1 MTKEQKKLSGRAR
14 LCIALL
20 VALGFTLGCSEFVVI
35 GIEPELSRDFDVSL
49 ARVGELMSFFAAAYA
64 VCTPVLALT
73 TGRFR
78 RFTLLI
84 VYSVVFCLANLAAM
98 LAPSFGMLLAS
109 RVLVGIVSGA
119 LLAMAITYIPE
130 FVDAERT
137 PAYISVVYASFSVAM
152 VLATSLGKI
161 VAQTLHWHLAF
172 VAVFVLSVVV
182 CALLIGVLPK
192 TGSTDEPATVRE
204 QLPLLGDARILC
216 GVAIFLFGVGS
227 VYMFYAYITPY
238 LEDVLGLSVAGTSSA
253 LMAYG
258 GVCFVSNLLSG
269 WCASR
274 FGMPSLIVGFTVQT
288 ALLAALFAA
297 GTSVPGALAVIML
310 VALSMYIL
318 SVPCVTLF
326 MSVARVEY
334 PKALT
339 LAASLEPMAFNI
351 GIAFGTAV
359 GGAVVLGPGM
369 ECLGIVG
376 AAFSLVALGFSLL
389 TIRLEKRRREERRR
403 HRAAEG

>member
-1 MTKEQKKLSGRAR
+1 MKKGQKRLSKRA
-14 LCIALL
+14 LLGIALL
-20 VALGFTLGCSEFVVI
+20 VMLGFTLGCSEFIVI
-35 GIEPELSRDFDVSL
+35 GIEPELARDFDVSL
-49 ARVGELMSFFAAAYA
+49 ARVGELMSFFAVAYA
-64 VCTPVLALT
+64 ICTPVLALT
-73 TGRFR
+73 TGRFK

-84 VYSVVFCLANLAAM
+84 VYSFVFCLANLAAM
-98 LAPSFGMLLAS
+98 LAPSFDMLLAS
-109 RVLVGIVSGA
+109 RVFVGIVSGA

-137 PAYISVVYASFSVAM
+137 PTCISVVYASFSVAM
-152 VLATSLGKI
+152 VLVTSLGKI
-161 VAQTLHWHLAF
+161 VAQTLHWHVAF

-216 GVAIFLFGVGS
+216 GIAIFLFGVGS

-238 LEDVLGLSVAGTSSA
+238 LENVLGLSVAGTSST

-274 FGMPSLIVGFTVQT
+274 FGMPSLIVGFTAQA
-288 ALLAALFAA
+288 ALLAALFFT
-297 GTSVPGALAVIML
+297 GTSTPGALAIIML

-369 ECLGIVG
+369 EHLGIVG
-376 AAFSLVALGFSLL
+376 AAFSLVALALTLL
-389 TIRLEKRRREERRR
+389 IIHLEKRGREKRRK
-403 HRAAEG
+403 RAATES

>member
-1 MTKEQKKLSGRAR
+1 MKKGQKRLSKRA
-14 LCIALL
+14 LLGIALL
-20 VALGFTLGCSEFVVI
+20 VMLGFTLGCSEFIVI
-35 GIEPELSRDFDVSL
+35 GIEPELARDFDVSL
-49 ARVGELMSFFAAAYA
+49 ARVGELMSFFAVAYA
-64 VCTPVLALT
+64 ICTPVLALT
-73 TGRFR
+73 TGWFK

-84 VYSVVFCLANLAAM
+84 VYSFVFCLANLAAM
-98 LAPSFGMLLAS
+98 LAPSFDMLLAS
-109 RVLVGIVSGA
+109 RVIVGIVSGA

-137 PAYISVVYASFSVAM
+137 PTCISVVYASFSVAM
-152 VLATSLGKI
+152 VLVTSLGKI
-161 VAQTLHWHLAF
+161 VAQTLHWHVAF

-216 GVAIFLFGVGS
+216 GIAIFLFGVGS

-238 LEDVLGLSVAGTSSA
+238 LENVLGLSVAGTSSA

-274 FGMPSLIVGFTVQT
+274 FGMPSLIAGFTAQA
-288 ALLAALFAA
+288 ALLAALFFT
-297 GTSVPGALAVIML
+297 GTSTPGALAIIML

-369 ECLGIVG
+369 EHLGIVG
-376 AAFSLVALGFSLL
+376 AALSLVALALTLL
-389 TIRLEKRRREERRR
+389 IIRLEKRGREKRRK
-403 HRAAEG
+403 RAATES